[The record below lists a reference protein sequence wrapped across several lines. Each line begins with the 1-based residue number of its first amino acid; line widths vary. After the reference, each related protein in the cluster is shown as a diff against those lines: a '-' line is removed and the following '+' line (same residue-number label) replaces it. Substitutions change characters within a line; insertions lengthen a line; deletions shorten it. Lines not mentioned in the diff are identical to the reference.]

1 MKAILHGKDRKHF
14 CPRKP
19 HLWTQEPKCHGDQW
33 PEETDSKSESRFSD
47 SCMWRKQ
54 HNVGS

>member
-1 MKAILHGKDRKHF
+1 MVNFELSVNNLKEKIKAILHGKDIKHF

-33 PEETDSKSESRFSD
+33 PE
-47 SCMWRKQ
+47 
-54 HNVGS
+54 